1 MLSTLAILERHPGLF
16 ADVAEIYTAKRNL
29 LSRLKHCPE
38 IRQFYQKRGN
48 PMGAA
53 ILQPQPRD
61 LNGGDRIRI
70 RSGGRR
76 LLPELV
82 GQVGTIV
89 EVFRVPQ
96 GSCLVR
102 IDGDADHEREWFF
115 YRDEIVIGDT

>member
-1 MLSTLAILERHPGLF
+1 
-16 ADVAEIYTAKRNL
+16 
-29 LSRLKHCPE
+29 
-38 IRQFYQKRGN
+38 
-48 PMGAA
+48 MGAT
-53 ILQPQPRD
+53 IPQPQPRD

-70 RSGGRR
+70 RLGGRS

-89 EVFRVPQ
+89 EVFRAPH

-102 IDGDADHEREWFF
+102 IDGDADRVREWFF

>member
-1 MLSTLAILERHPGLF
+1 
-16 ADVAEIYTAKRNL
+16 
-29 LSRLKHCPE
+29 
-38 IRQFYQKRGN
+38 
-48 PMGAA
+48 MGAV
-53 ILQPQPRD
+53 IPQPQPRD

-70 RSGGRR
+70 RLGGRS

-89 EVFRVPQ
+89 EVFRAPQ

-102 IDGDADHEREWFF
+102 IDGDADRVREWFL

>member
-1 MLSTLAILERHPGLF
+1 
-16 ADVAEIYTAKRNL
+16 
-29 LSRLKHCPE
+29 
-38 IRQFYQKRGN
+38 
-48 PMGAA
+48 MGAV
-53 ILQPQPRD
+53 IPQPQLRD

-70 RSGGRR
+70 QPGGRP

-82 GQVGTIV
+82 GQLGTIV

-102 IDGDADHEREWFF
+102 IDDDADWVREWFF